1 MGLLSQ
7 TDEVTLGAL
16 KPSTTWGD
24 YNNILFVVMQ
34 ALAKMQTATIVKIMA
49 CSNSGDASP
58 VGTVDIMPMVNQ
70 VDGSGNPTPHGTIY
84 NIPYF
89 RIQGG
94 ANAVILDPQ
103 VGDLGIAVFASRDI
117 SNVKS
122 TKAQANP
129 GSWRQYDWGDGMYLG
144 GLLNGTPN
152 QFIQFSLAG
161 IVVSVPPAAT
171 ATIQTGDELSSVIVD
186 DDNVRMDSSDV
197 DITAEIG
204 EIDLTGE
211 VYTDQNLHVG
221 SGATGT
227 FSTSTGQ
234 TVTVQ
239 DGIVID
245 LG

>member
-58 VGTVDIMPMVNQ
+58 VGTVDVMPMVNQ

-144 GLLNGTPN
+144 GLLNGTPT
-152 QFIQFSLAG
+152 QLLQFSASG
-161 IVVSVPPAAT
+161 ISLVSPIAVTIT
-171 ATIQTGDELSSVIVD
+171 APESTVLSSGG
-186 DDNVRMDSSDV
+186 
-197 DITAEIG
+197 TALALVNSAWLSWYTENIQPFLEG
-204 EIDLTGE
+204 LGYTGPTMPTNSQTT
-211 VYTDQNLHVG
+211 VLK
-221 SGATGT
+221 
-227 FSTSTGQ
+227 GQ
-234 TVTVQ
+234 
-239 DGIVID
+239 
-245 LG
+245 

>member
-1 MGLLSQ
+1 MGSASSGI
-7 TDEVTLGAL
+7 TLGAL
-16 KPSTTWGD
+16 RPSTTWGD

-34 ALAKMQTATIVKIMA
+34 ALAKMQTATIVKVMA

-58 VGTVDIMPMVNQ
+58 VGTVDVMPMVNQ

-197 DITAEIG
+197 DITADIG